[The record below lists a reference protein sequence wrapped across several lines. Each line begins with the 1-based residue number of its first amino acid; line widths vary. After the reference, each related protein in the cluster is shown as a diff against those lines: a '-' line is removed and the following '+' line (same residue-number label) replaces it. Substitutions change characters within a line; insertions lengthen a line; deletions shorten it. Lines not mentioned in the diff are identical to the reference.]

1 MADEADTKTVI
12 DKAGATVG
20 AGPQDNDETNSGKA
34 PNPPPPPSNEPPPK
48 QQTPEEK
55 AAADKAAA
63 DKAAADKASADAAA
77 AENRP
82 LDNAVWGTT
91 GDEVGDSVLTLLQ
104 NSGLTV
110 DEAKAMMFDAVQ
122 AGDVTKLDREALA
135 AKVGKEKATLILA
148 GAENFITRSA
158 AKAATI
164 VKEVHA
170 TVGGEENWSAI
181 TGWATKNVAESDLAT
196 YRNMIDAGG
205 AQARFA
211 ASELKALYNA
221 DGKNTTLGAANA
233 ELKGDSGSPQPGRQ
247 LTKAQYV
254 AELEAAHKKGSPPQ
268 AVINEINAA
277 RARGRAAGI

>member
-1 MADEADTKTVI
+1 MDDEADTKAVA
-12 DKAGATVG
+12 DKAGAAVG
-20 AGPQDNDETNSGKA
+20 AGPQDNDETSSGQA

-63 DKAAADKASADAAA
+63 DKAAADKAAADAAA
-77 AENRP
+77 AENKP
-82 LDNAVWGTT
+82 LDKSVWGTT
-91 GDEVGDSVLTLLQ
+91 NDEVGDSVLTLLQ

-122 AGDVTKLDREALA
+122 AGDVTKLDRAALA
-135 AKVGKEKATLILA
+135 EKVGKEKATLILA

-164 VKEVHA
+164 VKEVHN
-170 TVGGEENWSAI
+170 TVGGEANWSAI
-181 TGWATKNVAESDLAT
+181 TGWATKNVAEGDLAT
-196 YRNMIDAGG
+196 YRSMIDAGG

-221 DGKNTTLGAANA
+221 DSKNTTLGAANA
-233 ELKGDSGSPQPGRQ
+233 ELKGDSGSPQQGRQ

-254 AELEAAHKKGSPPQ
+254 AELEAAHRGNPSP